1 MAFVPTVPSFV
12 PVSYGQGYGNW
23 QQYAGFSKDQPFGAT
38 RELLPAKKP
47 PTTPA
52 LAPVEDVAA
61 VPVAPPIAAAVP
73 PGPMGSNPATAMG
86 VQPVN
91 PLGVQ
96 TEDEMKKAVLSHF
109 GG

>member
-1 MAFVPTVPSFV
+1 MAFVPAVPGFA

-23 QQYAGFSKDQPFGAT
+23 QQYAGFGKENPFGAGK
-38 RELLPAKKP
+38 ELLPAKKP
-47 PTTPA
+47 PTPPT
-52 LAPVEDVAA
+52 LAPVEDVTA
-61 VPVAPPIAAAVP
+61 VPVAPPITSAVP
-73 PGPMGSNPATAMG
+73 PGPMGGNPATAMG